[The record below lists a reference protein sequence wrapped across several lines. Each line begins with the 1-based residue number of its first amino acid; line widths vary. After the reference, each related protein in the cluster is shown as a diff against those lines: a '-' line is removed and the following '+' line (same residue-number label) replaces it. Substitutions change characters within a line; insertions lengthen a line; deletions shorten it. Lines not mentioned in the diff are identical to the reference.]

1 VCLFAA
7 FFCEMMLKGK
17 CCLFAKMGKSLL
29 KIGECL
35 LMDVIECFQKKRK
48 PRKENLR
55 KT

>member
-1 VCLFAA
+1 
-7 FFCEMMLKGK
+7 MMLKGK